1 MKHFFSQSSE
11 LKISNDPPIN
21 QIKTISSQ
29 RSATRVQSQ
38 HAGFSARARFARV
51 LACNLLIF
59 KNPAR
64 ARRARVLSVRV
75 LRAHAFCTQKQNK
88 ENSTG
93 GVMERPSS
101 EIACTQYF
109 RFTVTKLTL
118 RSNSRFIIPITSWM
132 EI

>member
-1 MKHFFSQSSE
+1 MQS
-11 LKISNDPPIN
+11 
-21 QIKTISSQ
+21 
-29 RSATRVQSQ
+29 R

-59 KNPAR
+59 KNLAR

-109 RFTVTKLTL
+109 RLTVTKLTL
-118 RSNSRFIIPITSWM
+118 RSNSSFFYSMPKSVVLIDFCLVPSNKKFKKKREITCIHKISTS
-132 EI
+132 IF